1 MDPTPY
7 TNFWGEEPE
16 IQKKAWRPTDE
27 SRRRLMRF
35 WIVQA
40 LLLIGIIVLAAMITS
55 ESKKVPSIYAKLPN
69 GIVYETKAGPLKM
82 DRLARMEL
90 VNNVLQIL
98 YYQEG
103 SYNYVDTVGQNV
115 KPAIIAQFQAEMQN
129 AARQTNT
136 TVFLNIA
143 ETFEIL
149 NIQAKGFEA
158 VTKAELI
165 KRSNKESTTAP
176 IYVRTRWLKQGDR
189 YLLSRVDEV
198 KPGDY
203 YDLFLAE
210 KERLRRLSKE
220 ELQRELDVKRNKEIH
235 LPKRNP
241 LF

>member
-7 TNFWGEEPE
+7 TNFWGEEPDA
-16 IQKKAWRPTDE
+16 QKRAWRPTDE
-27 SRRRLMRF
+27 SRRKLMQF
-35 WIVQA
+35 WVVQC
-40 LLLIGIIVLAAMITS
+40 LLLVGIIVLAAIITR
-55 ESKKVPSIYAKLPN
+55 ESKKVPPIYAKLPN
-69 GIVYETKAGPLKM
+69 GVVYETKAGPLKM

-103 SYNYVDTVGQNV
+103 SCNYLDTIGQNV
-115 KPAIIAQFQAEMQN
+115 KPDIIGQFQADMQS
-129 AARQTNT
+129 AAKQTNT
-136 TVFLNIA
+136 TVYLKVK

-149 NIQAKGFEA
+149 HIPAKGFEA
-158 VTKAELI
+158 VTKGELI
-165 KRSNKESTTAP
+165 KRSSKESTTAP
-176 IYVRTRWLKQGDR
+176 IYVRTRWLKQSER
-189 YLLSRVDEV
+189 YLLTRMEEV

-210 KERLRRLSKE
+210 KERLRQLSKE
-220 ELQRELDVKRNKEIH
+220 ELQRELDVKMNKEIQ